1 LWKCIKEDGRGHSER
16 EKEFQVNGIYRI
28 KELRGDV
35 EIK

>member
-1 LWKCIKEDGRGHSER
+1 VKCIKEYGRGHSER
-16 EKEFQVNGIYRI
+16 ENQEFQVNGNYRI